1 MNYSDAIWQDITLEL
16 ETLFAAHSAVGLE
29 GKMCLY
35 THPDQQVWRSQEAGL
50 QFWFGKTEIAKAVK
64 EIKKHYNS
72 GNLPNSTMLLN
83 PIVHAEQEDG
93 SKKPLGSGI
102 LWGTGFC
109 LGVAQLQDEQLQRLK
124 ELGALTSPYTRGD
137 NERAG
142 LKMLAFASEAVDA
155 GKGAWT
161 VKGCKELYNVA
172 FIDSPEYAPYYLL
185 SGVMYL
191 AKHGLF
197 GHPSFKSMLPKG
209 KRIDTAEEREKT
221 VKEMAIPTQSIVDA
235 STAWDA
241 YDHHH
246 SLYQKFGTNVDEIE
260 RNLKFFNLCNRD
272 IALFDATG
280 VRHMDAETAVGF
292 EFVVEGWIPKGA
304 VTVIGAS
311 GGTGKSSLAH
321 NLAVKAA
328 IDWRDDEEKPMW
340 LNSKINFDTCDGII
354 VYLSGEDGPAIVHS
368 RAKVYDPEGRSDRLM
383 VMRTDFGDETNLAG
397 FLRRLSKLPNV
408 SLVVI
413 DPARKYLTGDEEDA
427 AVVSEFFEAIEE
439 FAINKNAAVVVVHHL
454 AKGARPSHI
463 SDIYDLL
470 RGSQVFIDRPR
481 VVIGM
486 YREGPYIVAGLS
498 KNNIPPQLGM
508 VQGERVFARDPD
520 RLELVQLPGEEGM
533 RLDKTLSEEELEELK
548 AQADQKNQKAS

>member
-16 ETLFAAHSAVGLE
+16 ETIFAAHTAVGLE
-29 GKMCLY
+29 GQMCLY
-35 THPDQQVWRSQEAGL
+35 THPDQQVWRSQESGL
-50 QFWFGKTEIAKAVK
+50 QCWFGKSDIAKAVK
-64 EIKKHYNS
+64 EIKKYYNN
-72 GNLPNSTMLLN
+72 GNLPNSSMLLN
-83 PIVHAEQEDG
+83 PIIHTEQADG
-93 SKKPLGSGI
+93 SMKPLGSGI
-102 LWGTGFC
+102 VWATGLC
-109 LGVAQLQDEQLQRLK
+109 LGVAKLEDEQIKRPRD
-124 ELGALTSPYTRGD
+124 LGALVSPFMRGD

-142 LKMLAFASEAVDA
+142 LKLLAFTKEAVPSNRS
-155 GKGAWT
+155 AWT
-161 VKGCKELYNVA
+161 VQGCKELYNVCHL
-172 FIDSPEYAPYYLL
+172 DSVEYAPYYML
-185 SGVMYL
+185 SGIMYL

-197 GHPSFKSMLPKG
+197 GHPSFASMLPKG
-209 KRIDTAEEREKT
+209 KSIKTPEKREET
-221 VKEMAIPTQSIVDA
+221 VKALAVTQKSILDA

-246 SLYQKFGTNVDEIE
+246 SLYEKFGTNVDEIE

-272 IALFDATG
+272 IALFDNTG
-280 VRHMDAETAVGF
+280 VRHTDAETAVGF

-328 IDWRDDEEKPMW
+328 IDYEEGEDRPMW
-340 LNSKINFDTCDGII
+340 LNSKINFDKCDGII

-368 RAKVYDPEGRSDRLM
+368 RAQVYDPQGRSHRLM
-383 VMRTDFGDETNLAG
+383 VMRTDFGDETNIAG

-413 DPARKYLTGDEEDA
+413 DPARKYLTGDENDA

-439 FAINKNAAVVVVHHL
+439 FAINRNAAVVVVHHL
-454 AKGARPSHI
+454 AKGAKPTHI

-520 RLELVQLPGEEGM
+520 RLELVQLPGEEGV
-533 RLDKTLSEEELEELK
+533 RLDKTLTEEELEELK
-548 AQADQKNQKAS
+548 TKAQQSKAS